1 MPIWV
6 ISTYNKLL
14 NFFWGTKTKPGK
26 SATLGSREVGKQI
39 ADGGVRGME
48 CRDLTAHYTV
58 GQERKEGSA
67 VLHPTMS
74 PLLIIII
81 LLLLIGG
88 GGFYLGGPAIGGGGI
103 GLILL
108 IVLIV
113 YLAGGLRGK

>member
-1 MPIWV
+1 MPIRV
-6 ISTYNKLL
+6 VSTYNKLL
-14 NFFWGTKTKPGK
+14 NFGGGTKTKPGE
-26 SATLGSREVGKQI
+26 SGQTRIAGSGETDRRW
-39 ADGGVRGME
+39 GVRGLE
-48 CRDLTAHYTV
+48 RRDLTAHYTV

-67 VLHPTMS
+67 VRHSTMS